1 MREDVPAVSSRD
13 RQNQSNRA
21 PYDAGYGDD
30 VADDDVFID
39 EGWADDDT
47 GALAPPARGSVPAQ
61 PPTTS
66 RPPVEPTIDGTAA
79 QIDRLR
85 RAMRQGPQAPP
96 PPASRSR
103 AAQSSR
109 PTPARK
115 PPQPTSYDQQRGSGY
130 GQYDDV
136 QATRTA
142 QSGRARVPSPEATR
156 QPAYDPYT
164 QNQYGEYDNEYDDV
178 YGEYEDDF
186 TEYDEPRRPT
196 RPQISMPPISRPSLP
211 PAIRNAALVNDASA
225 LGFIG
230 TGIASLVAMAILV
243 ANRVDELAPGFA
255 THVSASGVLEDVK
268 SETALWNL
276 PLMATM
282 LTLMTLVM
290 AWFIAPIDRFASRF
304 VLGAGLLVQFV
315 TWVALIRIL

>member
-1 MREDVPAVSSRD
+1 MSSRD

-21 PYDAGYGDD
+21 PYDAGYGDS

-39 EGWADDDT
+39 EDWVDDT
-47 GALAPPARGSVPAQ
+47 DAQAPPTHSSAPAQ
-61 PPTTS
+61 PSVNP
-66 RPPVEPTIDGTAA
+66 RPSIEPTIDGTAA

-85 RAMRQGPQAPP
+85 RAMRHGPQGSTPPTSQSQRAQAP
-96 PPASRSR
+96 RS
-103 AAQSSR
+103 S
-109 PTPARK
+109 PTR
-115 PPQPTSYDQQRGSGY
+115 QPTRYDQQTGY
-130 GQYDDV
+130 GYDQYDEA

-142 QSGRARVPSPEATR
+142 QPGRSRDPAPAR

-164 QNQYGEYDNEYDDV
+164 QNQYGDYDDEYSDV

-186 TEYDEPRRPT
+186 TEYDEPRPPT
-196 RPQISMPPISRPSLP
+196 RPQISMPPISRPTLP
-211 PAIRNAALVNDASA
+211 PAIRNAALVNDAPA
-225 LGFIG
+225 LGLIG
-230 TGIASLVAMAILV
+230 TGIASLVAMAIFV

-255 THVSASGVLEDVK
+255 THVSASGVLEDIK
-268 SETALWNL
+268 PETALWNL

-304 VLGAGLLVQFV
+304 ALGAGLLVQFV